1 MKILTIFYCQL
12 KKLHYLCTEINS
24 LLFTKKEM
32 IMKKM
37 MMIAAMMIA
46 AVSANAQNE
55 VGQITLQPKAGI
67 NISTIT
73 GDYNDKKA
81 KVGLVAGVE
90 AEYGV
95 AENFGLA
102 FGVLYSMEGCKM
114 DIIGEG
120 GEGASAYLAK
130 GVKVNLDYINI
141 PILAQY
147 YPVKGLA
154 IKAGIQPAFNVRHK
168 LSYDG
173 ESVNMKDLGWEAK
186 TFNLSIP
193 VGLSYE
199 YQSFV
204 LDARYNIGVT
214 KLFKDADQGRNS
226 TFSITIGYKFAL

>member
-1 MKILTIFYCQL
+1 
-12 KKLHYLCTEINS
+12 
-24 LLFTKKEM
+24 
-32 IMKKM
+32 
-37 MMIAAMMIA
+37 MIAAMMIA

-55 VGQITLQPKAGI
+55 VGQLTLMPKAGI

-90 AEYGV
+90 AEYGIT
-95 AENFGLA
+95 ENFGID

-114 DIIGEG
+114 DLVETG

-130 GVKVNLDYINI
+130 GVNINLDYINI

-168 LSYDG
+168 ASKDG
-173 ESVNMKDLGWEAK
+173 DKANIDGVKS
-186 TFNLSIP
+186 FNFSIP

>member
-12 KKLHYLCTEINS
+12 KKLHYLCTEINL

-46 AVSANAQNE
+46 AVSVNAQNE
-55 VGQITLQPKAGI
+55 VGQLTLMPKAGI
-67 NISTIT
+67 NISSIT
-73 GDYNDKKA
+73 GDILYEKKA

-90 AEYGV
+90 AEYGI

-102 FGVLYSMEGCKM
+102 FGVLYSMEGAKAKA
-114 DIIGEG
+114 GKAG
-120 GEGASAYLAK
+120 GEGEIGLAL
-130 GVKVNLDYINI
+130 VDANYNLDYINI
-141 PILAQY
+141 PILAQF
-147 YPVKGLA
+147 YPIKGLA

-168 LSYDG
+168 ISGDG
-173 ESVNMKDLGWEAK
+173 DKADIEGVKS
-186 TFNLSIP
+186 FNFSIP

-204 LDARYNIGVT
+204 LDARYIIGVT
-214 KLFKDADQGRNS
+214 KLFKDIDEGRNS

>member
-1 MKILTIFYCQL
+1 
-12 KKLHYLCTEINS
+12 
-24 LLFTKKEM
+24 
-32 IMKKM
+32 MKKI

-55 VGQITLQPKAGI
+55 VGQITLMPKAGI

-73 GDYNDKKA
+73 GDGDQKA

-90 AEYGV
+90 AEYGIT
-95 AENFGLA
+95 ENFGID
-102 FGVLYSMEGCKM
+102 FGVLYSMEGCKYPA
-114 DIIGEG
+114 DAFVN
-120 GEGASAYLAK
+120 GAN
-130 GVKVNLDYINI
+130 GNMNFNLDYINV

-147 YPVKGLA
+147 YPIKGLA
-154 IKAGIQPAFNVRHK
+154 IKAGAQFGFNVRHK
-168 LSYDG
+168 VSYDG

-204 LDARYNIGVT
+204 LDARYNIGIT

-226 TFSITIGYKFAL
+226 TFSITLGYKFAL